1 MRPVVRVRLKAD
13 TTPVPVKADPT
24 STIAPAPYSQLIGM
38 SAAFATSN
46 FARMAI
52 SFATSL
58 VVGRALGVDDFGRW
72 TLCIAWAS
80 LLTSLADFGF
90 GVLLTRDAA
99 QNDPGIGRAVTVA
112 LIVRAGSLLPAT
124 LLFALMPALLA
135 SDAATAEGFRIVP
148 AIAIAGTLYGCLSA
162 VFRAWPRTLVASLG
176 IETAGAL
183 GQWAVS
189 WWLVRSGYGLT
200 ALLAVAAAVQ
210 GLQLAAASAL
220 WFRVASVGRPFQ
232 GRQPGMR
239 LEWPSRATIVRTVR
253 EAWPFAAAGIIAN
266 VQGRLAPVLLGF
278 LAAPAA
284 LAAFGVASRI
294 GGLVRILPQSAFA
307 GALPVLSHEARMGT
321 SEAVRA
327 RFDRTLFAFAVA
339 AAAGVVLLAAPFVSW
354 TYGDGFAA
362 AVVPLVWTGV
372 GLIPTLVNSGRKVY
386 LYASGL
392 ERPAVK
398 WSGVALVIQAAACAV
413 LIPPFGPAGAA
424 AALAFG
430 EAAVWWPLHKVAI
443 KAGELAGTP
452 VGIVSDSPL
461 VG

>member
-1 MRPVVRVRLKAD
+1 MEPVR
-13 TTPVPVKADPT
+13 ADPA
-24 STIAPAPYSQLIGM
+24 SVAPAPYSQLIGM

-99 QNDPGIGRAVTVA
+99 RNDPGIGRAVTVA
-112 LIVRAGSLLPAT
+112 LLLRAGALLPAAF
-124 LLFALMPALLA
+124 LFVLMPSVLA
-135 SDAATAEGFRIVP
+135 GDAATAEGFRIVP

-200 ALLAVAAAVQ
+200 ALLVVAAAVQ
-210 GLQLAAASAL
+210 GLQLAAASVL
-220 WFRVASVGRPFQ
+220 WVRSAGLRT
-232 GRQPGMR
+232 R
-239 LEWPSRATIVRTVR
+239 LEWPSRAIVVRTVR
-253 EAWPFAAAGIIAN
+253 EASPFAAAGIIAN
-266 VQGRLAPVLLGF
+266 LQGRLAPVLLGF
-278 LAAPAA
+278 LASPAA

-307 GALPVLSHEARMGT
+307 GALPVLSHEARMGM

-327 RFDRTLFAFAVA
+327 RFDRTLFAFAVV
-339 AAAGVVLLAAPFVSW
+339 AAAGVALLAAPLVSW

-362 AVVPLVWTGV
+362 AVVPLAWTGA
-372 GLIPTLVNSGRKVY
+372 GLVPTLVNSGRKVY

-398 WSGVALVIQAAACAV
+398 WSGVALALQAAACAA